1 MAVKSFLPFKN
12 RIKARLIELG
22 KKPVELAEHCK
33 IKPYLVYDWLQY
45 RQFPKANVIFDIA
58 DFLEC
63 SVYYL
68 FYEDDILKERRDAI
82 MSSLSKT
89 IEEMALLHDQFILFH
104 HKLEQAVRDAEAN
117 AY

>member
-1 MAVKSFLPFKN
+1 MSVKSSLPFRH
-12 RIKARLIELG
+12 RIKERLKELG
-22 KKPVELAEHCK
+22 KKPVELAKHCK

-82 MSSLSKT
+82 TTGMSKA
-89 IEEMALLHDQFILFH
+89 IERIAVLQEQFILFH
-104 HKLEQAVRDAEAN
+104 HELEQVARDADAN
-117 AY
+117 A

>member
-1 MAVKSFLPFKN
+1 MSVKSSLPFRH
-12 RIKARLIELG
+12 RIKERLKELG
-22 KKPVELAEHCK
+22 KKPVELAKHCK

-68 FYEDDILKERRDAI
+68 FYEDDIVKERRDAI
-82 MSSLSKT
+82 MSSLSKA
-89 IEEMALLHDQFILFH
+89 IEGMALLHDQFILFH

-117 AY
+117 A